1 VDGRY
6 NSTRTFA
13 ENVELTEPILSR
25 FDILFVVKDTA
36 DPASDGRLAEFVT
49 ASHMRA
55 HPDAPGVLAAEPGAV
70 PVPTTIPDLPRQTP
84 DGVDPLTQDQLKK
97 YIAYAK
103 STCKPKLA
111 AADADKIASVYAHL
125 RAESA
130 VASGMPVAVR
140 HLESII
146 RMSEAHACMHL
157 RDYVADADVDAALRM
172 MLGSFVATQ
181 KLQVQK
187 AMRAKFAKY
196 LTTAAGD
203 RELLL
208 AALQGLAREHA
219 RFAAVVGG
227 DDSDGRVR
235 VPLRALEEKA
245 REYGVADLGP
255 LLRSAALADAG
266 FSLEGS
272 HLVQEA

>member
-1 VDGRY
+1 M
-6 NSTRTFA
+6 
-13 ENVELTEPILSR
+13 ELTEPILSR

>member
-1 VDGRY
+1 MACRSEWVWRGRAAQAAAPAPVGPGGDGPPR
-6 NSTRTFA
+6 
-13 ENVELTEPILSR
+13 P
-25 FDILFVVKDTA
+25 TA
-36 DPASDGRLAEFVT
+36 D
-49 ASHMRA
+49 
-55 HPDAPGVLAAEPGAV
+55 GV
-70 PVPTTIPDLPRQTP
+70 I
-84 DGVDPLTQDQLKK
+84 PLTQDQLKK

-111 AADADKIASVYAHL
+111 AADADKIAQVYAHL

-227 DDSDGRVR
+227 GDDESDGRVR

-272 HLVQEA
+272 YLVQEA